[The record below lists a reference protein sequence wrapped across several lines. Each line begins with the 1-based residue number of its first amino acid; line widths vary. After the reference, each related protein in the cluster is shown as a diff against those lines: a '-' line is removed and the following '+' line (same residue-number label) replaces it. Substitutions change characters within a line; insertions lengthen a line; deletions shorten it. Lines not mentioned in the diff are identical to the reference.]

1 MSRAFT
7 KEEDGQWLGD
17 IAPTMTALISFL
29 SLENNGIR
37 AYEQRSYVNEKGR
50 EVHVMN
56 NGLSYVVDEDGKWRI
71 VGL

>member
-7 KEEDGQWLGD
+7 KEEDGQWLSD
-17 IAPTMTALISFL
+17 IAPTMTALINFL

-37 AYEQRSYVNEKGR
+37 AYEQRSYVNGNGK

-56 NGLSYVVDEDGKWRI
+56 NGLSYFVDEDGKWRI